1 MSFYFKPNT
10 PGKIEKLHTLSSIT
24 RSGSTHI
31 RGPSPEVGPLS
42 YEAYHQKWV
51 HSYEAYHHALSW

>member
-24 RSGSTHI
+24 RSGSTQ
-31 RGPSPEVGPLS
+31 
-42 YEAYHQKWV
+42 AYHQKWV
-51 HSYEAYHHALSW
+51 HSYEAYNHALSW